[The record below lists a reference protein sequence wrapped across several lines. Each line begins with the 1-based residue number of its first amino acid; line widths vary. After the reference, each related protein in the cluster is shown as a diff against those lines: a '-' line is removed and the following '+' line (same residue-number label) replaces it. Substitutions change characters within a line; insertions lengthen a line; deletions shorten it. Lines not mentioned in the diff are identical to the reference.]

1 LQVSEA
7 EIAAR
12 CGEHRWKGG
21 VVRVR
26 FTILFAVALAAIA
39 TMAPAAGAANN
50 QAATAAEEATNVR
63 VTHSVGRLFRVG
75 GELRATGKVNVIA
88 TTADGTVYR
97 TTKNVVYR
105 ARTLAG
111 TGGGVCQILFLTLGP
126 LDLSLL
132 GLNVH
137 LDRVTLRITANRRGG
152 ILGQLLCGLAGQRL
166 NTRAGVARW
175 NQNVGAV
182 GQLPAS
188 EVTIMDHQGTCPVLD
203 LVLGPLD
210 LRILG
215 LRVQL
220 SRVRLVVTAEPGHGI
235 LGDLLCGLAGGP
247 PAPVPA
253 PAPNP

>member
-1 LQVSEA
+1 
-7 EIAAR
+7 
-12 CGEHRWKGG
+12 
-21 VVRVR
+21 VRVP
-26 FTILFAVALAAIA
+26 FAILFAVALGTIA
-39 TMAPAAGAANN
+39 TFAPTAGAANT
-50 QAATAAEEATNVR
+50 QAAAEEAATVR
-63 VTHSVGRLFRVG
+63 VTHTVGRLYRAG
-75 GELRATGKVNVIA
+75 GELRATGRVNLIA

-97 TTKNVVYR
+97 TTKAVVYR

-126 LDLSLL
+126 LDLELL

-166 NTRAGVARW
+166 NTRAGVAAW
-175 NQNVGAV
+175 NRNVGPV
-182 GQLPAS
+182 GTLPAS
-188 EVTIMDHQGTCPVLD
+188 EVTIMDHQGVCPVLD

-220 SRVRLVVTAEPGHGI
+220 SRVHLVVTAERGHGI
-235 LGDLLCGLAGGP
+235 LGDLLCGLTGTP
-247 PAPVPA
+247 PVTPP
-253 PAPNP
+253 

>member
-1 LQVSEA
+1 
-7 EIAAR
+7 
-12 CGEHRWKGG
+12 
-21 VVRVR
+21 VRVP
-26 FTILFAVALAAIA
+26 FATLFAVALAIIA
-39 TMAPAAGAANN
+39 TIAPTAGAANT
-50 QAATAAEEATNVR
+50 QTAAEEAATVR
-63 VTHSVGRLFRVG
+63 VTHTVGRLYRAG
-75 GELRATGKVNVIA
+75 GELRATGRVNLIA

-97 TTKNVVYR
+97 TSKAVVYR

-126 LDLSLL
+126 LDLELL

-166 NTRAGVARW
+166 NTRAGVAAW
-175 NQNVGAV
+175 NRNVGPV
-182 GQLPAS
+182 GTLPAY
-188 EVTIMDHQGTCPVLD
+188 EVTIMDHQGVCPILD

-220 SRVRLVVTAEPGHGI
+220 SRVHLVVTAERGHGI
-235 LGDLLCGLAGGP
+235 LGDLLCGLTSTP
-247 PAPVPA
+247 PVTPP
-253 PAPNP
+253 